1 MIIIKILQKHLKVV
15 SIFPYFT
22 VCIHLFYLLLQSE
35 GLSKFNKIYQFQH
48 NIDGHQC
55 DMKMTSVSG
64 HLLNYDFEERYRK
77 NWHSCRPSQL
87 FDLPVV
93 KRCNDEFGLK
103 IKVTCT
109 YICTGCVILK

>member
-1 MIIIKILQKHLKVV
+1 
-15 SIFPYFT
+15 
-22 VCIHLFYLLLQSE
+22 
-35 GLSKFNKIYQFQH
+35 
-48 NIDGHQC
+48 
-55 DMKMTSVSG
+55 MKMTSVSG

-103 IKVTCT
+103 IKVT
-109 YICTGCVILK
+109 YIDTW

>member
-1 MIIIKILQKHLKVV
+1 
-15 SIFPYFT
+15 
-22 VCIHLFYLLLQSE
+22 
-35 GLSKFNKIYQFQH
+35 
-48 NIDGHQC
+48 
-55 DMKMTSVSG
+55 MKMTSVSG

-103 IKVTCT
+103 IKVT
-109 YICTGCVILK
+109 YIRRSRYLVNIK

>member
-1 MIIIKILQKHLKVV
+1 
-15 SIFPYFT
+15 
-22 VCIHLFYLLLQSE
+22 
-35 GLSKFNKIYQFQH
+35 
-48 NIDGHQC
+48 
-55 DMKMTSVSG
+55 MKMTSVSG

-103 IKVTCT
+103 IKVCNMYIHMYRVCHTHIEMRYFRQRKTQKINTC
-109 YICTGCVILK
+109 